1 MSANS
6 ELFGT
11 ILEYPDA
18 RAGRRFQ
25 ALVGIDEVKA
35 RLVGEAVVLLD
46 RTVLEKWSQRHYRT
60 QIGAISAVLER
71 TPLFVFA
78 GDVGTGKTEL
88 AESVGD
94 PIARRLDLNSL
105 TLYPLSLTARG
116 RGLVGEMTTLIVQ
129 AFEFVRSSM
138 GSARD
143 KHGRIRN
150 AAILLIDEADA
161 LAQSRE
167 LVQMHHED
175 RAGVNALI
183 RSIDELR
190 RDGLPVLT
198 IMCTNRADALDPAIV
213 RRAAH
218 VFAFERPNCEQR
230 FTMLETALAGTEVDN
245 DAIGTA
251 ANLLGGTKAEPWGA
265 TYSDLRQRFIPDLV
279 LDALERDQPLSS
291 EMLVKAAR
299 DFVPTRPF
307 GAYSD

>member
-1 MSANS
+1 MTSNS

-18 RAGRRFQ
+18 RAQHRFQ
-25 ALVGIDEVKA
+25 ALVGIDDIKT
-35 RLVGEAVVLLD
+35 RLVNEAAALLD
-46 RTVLEKWSQRHYRT
+46 PKILEDWSQQHYRK
-60 QIGAISAVLER
+60 QVPLVGAMKER

-94 PIARRLDLNSL
+94 PIARSLNLDPL
-105 TLYPLSLTARG
+105 TLFPLSLTARG

-129 AFEFVRSSM
+129 AFEFVRGEM

-143 KHGRIRN
+143 SRGRVRK

-167 LVQMHHED
+167 LAQMHHED

-190 RDGLPVLT
+190 RDGLPILT
-198 IMCTNRADALDPAIV
+198 IMSTNRVDAIDPAIA
-213 RRAAH
+213 RRAARI
-218 VFAFERPNCEQR
+218 FRFERPNCEQR
-230 FTMLETALAGTEVDN
+230 LALLEASLVGTGLSADTMS
-245 DAIGTA
+245 A
-251 ANLLGGTKAEPWGA
+251 AASLLGGTDEAPWGA
-265 TYSDLRQRFIPDLV
+265 TYSDIRQRFIPDLV
-279 LDALERDQPLSS
+279 IGAVERRQPLSS
-291 EMLVKAAR
+291 EMVFVAAQE
-299 DFVPTRPF
+299 FEPTRPF
-307 GAYSD
+307 GANND